1 MWGSLGITEQK
12 QVINKKGLAWK
23 NDDTGEHDSLSLLY
37 LKCKEE
43 IKKKNRVCSGD
54 PLVER
59 STRAP
64 AVCGGGVGGMPAG
77 LRSRRMWVHLRNVSL
92 ERPLNYLG

>member
-77 LRSRRMWVHLRNVSL
+77 LRSRRMWVNLRNVSP
-92 ERPLNYLG
+92 EGPLNYLG

>member
-12 QVINKKGLAWK
+12 QVINKKDLAWK
-23 NDDTGEHDSLSLLY
+23 SDDTGEYDSLSLLY

-43 IKKKNRVCSGD
+43 IKKKKQGVLRGT
-54 PLVER
+54 PL
-59 STRAP
+59 

>member
-1 MWGSLGITEQK
+1 MRGSLGITEQK